1 MCPQAWLVIWPHGFE
16 VGVEVGGGMTRSIYV
31 ALTGCPEICNIDQ
44 HMADIDSNS
53 DPLDEQPVFLTTEP
67 SQ

>member
-1 MCPQAWLVIWPHGFE
+1 
-16 VGVEVGGGMTRSIYV
+16 MTRSIYV

-53 DPLDEQPVFLTTEP
+53 DPLPVYISLLWYSIP
-67 SQ
+67 KALGRHLLA